1 MSGRY
6 LTGAT
11 WEFDISRMTGFQIER
26 REVLPSRVDALNTA
40 IKAAHRGGPV
50 FIIGDVGTGRTT
62 FSLQL
67 MDRIESSF
75 IWIIGSKSLSSV
87 PFSTLSVLAT
97 QIPDGPAGTT
107 PTELVTGIGQATSKR
122 TQWIFLDQ
130 AEHVD
135 QQSAAVLKQFCT
147 AGNIRLVVAATTVRS
162 MPSELRS
169 LISSPTFTRIELE
182 PLTYEDAHMML
193 AEILAGEVNSSTVTS
208 LLEFSGGHAL
218 HLRELALDAQA
229 TGALTKQQD
238 YWTLSRAWAPHG
250 KRTTD
255 LINARLSDQPDNVR
269 EALELLAV
277 TGPVPLGVA
286 RKLMG
291 QSIYDAIDADL
302 VRLDLVS
309 ENPVTGE
316 RTERVRLGA
325 GLSSQLVFSSFDSS
339 TLRRHI
345 KTIDERLSWELFDS
359 ASRSRFTRHRLD
371 MGLTVPI
378 RELLSDVEQ
387 AASARQFAQVIALT
401 DLLDQQRVDSP
412 AQLETL
418 LIARADALYELG
430 KPEAALALL
439 QEHLP
444 QGSPEMRFVA
454 AKIAYA
460 SLGRLEVAEKI
471 LEERPGDPPG
481 VAAYLLLIRSRAN
494 KLVDVEALRRYAAM
508 PELRTEGRASF
519 LAHVLIE
526 QSYAGLAE
534 DAMAE
539 YARISSSQEWQ
550 EWSAAVRAELI
561 FAFPTIAFALGMN
574 PATFAQMSVG
584 EDLKQANA
592 DHANVIVSIGMGFLE
607 SGLASQALSTLE
619 QAIGLLS
626 VGDPYLI
633 KGFASAFA
641 AYAANLL
648 GNRAKAS
655 YYLEMSRSEPAVSGQ
670 ILRPIAER
678 SLLSVILEVEGRD
691 AAQAHLEKHLASA
704 EAFGRKNLVMRL
716 LLEAW
721 QCGLL
726 TDVERLSRAAEQ
738 VQGPLAA
745 TLAGYQAA
753 LDDPTES
760 AVGQLVQAHAEAG
773 QLLLAAQLAASGS
786 ERARSMGRR
795 TAATHLLGLSLEIAQ
810 PLDQVNTP
818 ALGRARV
825 DESLLTAREYA
836 TCIRAA
842 EGASNQEIS
851 KELFLSPRT
860 VEGHLQR
867 SYSKLGIT
875 DRRQLLAEPATGDS
889 EVPQATEYTLA
900 LPISE

>member
-1 MSGRY
+1 M
-6 LTGAT
+6 TGAT

-26 REVLPSRVDALNTA
+26 RNILPSR
-40 IKAAHRGGPV
+40 KAALTTALKAAVGGGPV

-67 MDRIESSF
+67 MDRIESNF
-75 IWIIGSKSLSSV
+75 IWIIGSKSLSTV

-97 QIPDGPAGTT
+97 QIPDGPTGTT
-107 PTELVTGIGQATSKR
+107 PTELVTGIGRATSQH

-130 AEHVD
+130 AEYVD

-147 AGNIRLVVAATTVRS
+147 AGNIRLVVAATTVRA
-162 MPSELRS
+162 MPPELRS
-169 LISSPTFTRIELE
+169 LISSPSFMRIELE
-182 PLTYEDAHMML
+182 PLTYDDANMML
-193 AEILAGEVNSSTVTS
+193 SEILGGVVNSSAVTS

-238 YWTLSRAWAPHG
+238 YWTLSRGWAPHG

-269 EALELLAV
+269 EAMELLAV
-277 TGPVPLGVA
+277 TGPVPIGVA

-291 QSIYDAIDADL
+291 QSIYDAIDAEL

-345 KTIDERLSWELFDS
+345 KTIDEKLSWELFDS

-387 AASARQFAQVIALT
+387 ATNARQFAQVIALT

-412 AQLETL
+412 GQLETL

-460 SLGRLEVAEKI
+460 SLGRLGVAEKI
-471 LEERPGDPPG
+471 LEARPGDPPG
-481 VAAYLLLIRSRAN
+481 VAAYLQLIRSRAN
-494 KLVDVEALRRYAAM
+494 KIVDVEALHRYASM
-508 PELRTEGRASF
+508 PELRNEDRASF

-526 QSYAGLAE
+526 KSYAGLAQ

-539 YARISSSQEWQ
+539 YVRISSSQEWQ
-550 EWSAAVRAELI
+550 SWSAAARAELI

-574 PATFAQMSVG
+574 PAQFAELPLG
-584 EDLKQANA
+584 EDLKLARA
-592 DHANVIVSIGMGFLE
+592 DHGNVIVSIGMGYLE
-607 SGLASQALSTLE
+607 SGMASKALSTLE

-626 VGDPYLI
+626 VGDPYLV
-633 KGFASAFA
+633 KGFAAAFA
-641 AYAANLL
+641 AYAANLV
-648 GNRAKAS
+648 GDRAKAS
-655 YYLEMSRSEPAVSGQ
+655 FYLGMSRSEPEVSGQ

-678 SLLSVILEVEGRD
+678 SLLSVILELEGSE
-691 AAQAHLEKHLASA
+691 AAQAHFQEHLASA
-704 EAFGRKNLVMRL
+704 EAFGRKNLAMRL

-726 TDVERLSRAAEQ
+726 TDVARLSQAAHQ

-745 TLAGYQAA
+745 ILAGYQTA
-753 LDDPTES
+753 LEDPSES
-760 AVGQLVQAHAEAG
+760 SVGPLVQAHVEAG

-786 ERARSMGRR
+786 ERARAMGRR
-795 TAATHLLGLSLEIAQ
+795 TVATHLLGLSVEIAL
-810 PLDQVNTP
+810 PLEQVNTP

-825 DESLLTAREYA
+825 DETLLTAREYA
-836 TCIRAA
+836 TCVRAA
-842 EGASNQEIS
+842 AGASNQEIS

-875 DRRQLLAEPATGDS
+875 DRRQLLAAPGFGGTQVPQDTGD
-889 EVPQATEYTLA
+889 TLA